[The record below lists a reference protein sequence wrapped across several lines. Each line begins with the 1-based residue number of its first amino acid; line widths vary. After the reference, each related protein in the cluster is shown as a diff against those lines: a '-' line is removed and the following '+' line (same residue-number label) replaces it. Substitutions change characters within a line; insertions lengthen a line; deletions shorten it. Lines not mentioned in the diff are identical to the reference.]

1 MINLNR
7 SAFSKKCENTT
18 EILLKLQTYFLSNL
32 SNVFI
37 FLQGNEGNVI
47 FNICD
52 ALFILFNFMRFFRF
66 VCFQHL
72 FIFFIAITSIK

>member
-37 FLQGNEGNVI
+37 FLQGNEGNII

-52 ALFILFNFMRFFRF
+52 ALFILFYLILCVSF
-66 VCFQHL
+66 VSFVFNIYL
-72 FIFFIAITSIK
+72 YFLLP